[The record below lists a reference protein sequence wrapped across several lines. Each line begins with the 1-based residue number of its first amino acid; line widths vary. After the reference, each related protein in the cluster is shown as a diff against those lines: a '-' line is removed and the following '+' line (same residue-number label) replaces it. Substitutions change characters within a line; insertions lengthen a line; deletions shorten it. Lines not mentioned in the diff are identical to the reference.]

1 MSWERFATVE
11 ERLGLRR
18 TAVLFITL
26 WMTWKAFDWAAQ
38 YAYVVMVKAD
48 NSLMLAASGLVIAV
62 TAPIAYLQKA
72 VFESYISSKGGQG
85 ADPPK

>member
-1 MSWERFATVE
+1 MNWERFAEVE
-11 ERLGLRR
+11 RDLGVRR

-48 NSLMLAASGLVIAV
+48 NNLMISAAGLVIAV

-72 VFESYISSKGGQG
+72 VFESYISSKSE
-85 ADPPK
+85 PPKT